1 MWIDTRPPTSDT
13 NSSPNYGSYE
23 DFITTFNENYKPT
36 DTRRTAMDQLD
47 SLKQGNL
54 PANEFVTKFKLLARQ
69 AGLLGTTPGTASDPA
84 DMLLRSKFQGAMNQP
99 LWLKIST
106 EQAPPTTLEEWCTQ
120 AIVRDDQ
127 WRTAQR
133 RTLNVRGFR
142 AFGKGRPTTSTNRVT
157 VNRLTPEQLEEARKK
172 GLCFFCGVQGHRAN
186 DCPTKP
192 ARSKPKTLFKKKEG
206 RKPSA
211 TQAFASIKNI
221 VADMEPDQLEE
232 LEEQMNELDLSSI
245 DNTNPF

>member
-1 MWIDTRPPTSDT
+1 
-13 NSSPNYGSYE
+13 
-23 DFITTFNENYKPT
+23 
-36 DTRRTAMDQLD
+36 MDQLD
-47 SLKQGNL
+47 TLKQGSM
-54 PANEFVTKFKLLARQ
+54 PANEFVTKFKLIARQ
-69 AGLLGTTPGTASDPA
+69 AGLLGTTAGTANDPA
-84 DMLLRSKFQGAMNQP
+84 DMLLRAKFQSAMNQP

-106 EQAPPTTLEEWCTQ
+106 EQTPPTTLEEWCTQ
-120 AIVRDDQ
+120 AITRDDQ

-133 RTLNVRGFR
+133 RTLNVRGLR
-142 AFGKGRPTTSTNRVT
+142 NFGKGKPTTSTNRVT

-172 GLCFFCGVQGHRAN
+172 GLCFFCGIQGHRAN
-186 DCPTKP
+186 ECPTKP
-192 ARSKPKTLFKKKEG
+192 ARSKPKTLFKKKEA

-221 VADMEPDQLEE
+221 VAGMEPDQLEE